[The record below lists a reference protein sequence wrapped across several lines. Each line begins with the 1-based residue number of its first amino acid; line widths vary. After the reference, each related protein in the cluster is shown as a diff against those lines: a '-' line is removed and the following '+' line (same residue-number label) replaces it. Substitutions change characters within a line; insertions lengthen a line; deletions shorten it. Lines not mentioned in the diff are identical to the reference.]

1 MISCLNE
8 VTLQAYF
15 DGELEPAIAAQVNK
29 HLARC
34 DACAASAFEFER
46 AIELMAS
53 AFEDELP
60 DSIPSEHLRARIA
73 AALAGDSIPKRISPA
88 ASFWPQILNAPIA
101 RLRLLRLSTRQLAY
115 ASLGVLVLVFG
126 LWLGLRTGLF
136 AQKQEKRVQNE
147 KIQEPTQTPT
157 TTPGDEHKNKVIAKD
172 PAGGK
177 SKSGGQTVRVRK
189 PYSPRQSPAPKEYA
203 IVKRE
208 SPITVPDEGDN
219 PAEWLAGTTEAGIF
233 DAGMV
238 RHFEKAQMLLRSFR
252 NSDTSTEGFAA
263 DLAHEKRQSKSL
275 LYQNILLRRD
285 AESSGNL
292 PAEEVLGSLEPVLLD
307 IANLPDR
314 PSPDEV
320 RSIKDRIHK
329 KEIIGVLQVYSAPL
343 TATSYQ
349 HY

>member
-8 VTLQAYF
+8 VTMQAYF
-15 DGELEPAIAAQVNK
+15 DGELEPEIAAQVNK

-73 AALAGDSIPKRISPA
+73 AALAEDSIPKGISPA
-88 ASFWPQILNAPIA
+88 ASFWFRILNAPIA
-101 RLRLLRLSTRQLAY
+101 RLRLLGLSPRRLAY
-115 ASLGVLVLVFG
+115 ASLAALVLVFG

-136 AQKQEKRVQNE
+136 AQRPEERVQN
-147 KIQEPTQTPT
+147 KQTQEPIPTPAP
-157 TTPGDEHKNKVIAKD
+157 TPRDEHQDKAIAKEPEGD
-172 PAGGK
+172 K
-177 SKSGGQTVRVRK
+177 SKIVETRK
-189 PYSPRQSPAPKEYA
+189 PDRPRQSPEQKQYVSVKQEAP
-203 IVKRE
+203 I
-208 SPITVPDEGDN
+208 SPSNDGDN
-219 PAEWLAGTTEAGIF
+219 SAERLATTNDVGIF

-252 NSDTSTEGFAA
+252 NSDTSTEGITA
-263 DLAHEKRQSKSL
+263 DLAQEKRQSKSL

-285 AESSGNL
+285 AETSGNL
-292 PAEEVLGSLEPVLLD
+292 PAEDVLGSLEPVLLD

-314 PSPDEV
+314 PSTDEV

-329 KEIIGVLQVYSAPL
+329 MEIIAVLQVYSAPL
-343 TATSYQ
+343 TATNYQ
-349 HY
+349 P